1 MSVAG
6 IPPPPPMVPL
16 VPKAVAAE
24 DDGRAALFASINKGT
39 DITSGLKK
47 VRRWAGVL
55 LCLFFL
61 DVFYYYFCLI
71 FNHFFFFILFL
82 TLIMIVRCFLLCRK
96 CSFCSAS
103 CFFICLFFKNYI
115 TEEMQNIWTECQRFI
130 MNVWCSRLLR
140 FFWSLEH
147 SF

>member
-71 FNHFFFFILFL
+71 FNQFFFFILFL

-103 CFFICLFFKNYI
+103 CFLFVYFLKI
-115 TEEMQNIWTECQRFI
+115 ILQKKCKIFEQSVRDSSWMCDVQD
-130 MNVWCSRLLR
+130 
-140 FFWSLEH
+140 FWG
-147 SF
+147 SFEV